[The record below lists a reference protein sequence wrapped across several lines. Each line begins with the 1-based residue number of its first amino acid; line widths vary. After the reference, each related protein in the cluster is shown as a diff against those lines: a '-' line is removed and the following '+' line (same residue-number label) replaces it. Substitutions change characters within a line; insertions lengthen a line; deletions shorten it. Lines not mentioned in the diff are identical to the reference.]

1 MQATVRDF
9 DPQTG
14 AGDLLL
20 DDGSVLTFPSAAFA
34 ASRLRLL
41 RLGQRV
47 KVEVDEGGVV
57 RRLTIVTLPFRD

>member
-1 MQATVRDF
+1 VQATVRNF
-9 DPQTG
+9 DPHTG

-20 DDGSVLTFPSAAFA
+20 DDGNVLSFPAAAFA

-47 KVEVDEGGVV
+47 KVEVDAGGAV